1 MSRRLVVVLFL
12 DLVGWTRLAEHVDP
26 EPLQQLLEQYYEICC
41 TTVEEHGGTVEKFI
55 GDAVMAVFGADTSRE
70 DDALRALRTA
80 VLIRTGVGRLRA
92 PAADVVPVEI
102 HCGIAAGEALVT
114 RSARAGLRIVGDV
127 VNLAARLQSSAVA
140 GEIIVNETVAQ
151 LAGPHYA
158 MDPVPPLTLKGKAEP
173 VAALCVTG
181 EAAVDGIGDEPRMVD
196 RRTERRRL
204 RRIYHRVAGDRR
216 PAVVSVLGPAGI
228 GKTRLVRETVEGLVA
243 AGAGPVA
250 VFGNCPSYGAKGTYA
265 ALVDVLDGL
274 ERQVPACAELLRTDQ
289 RIAGVFDGL
298 REASPARPATAGPGP
313 GVEEV
318 SWAAR
323 ELLAAAAATRPL
335 VVVWDDLEWAGPS
348 FLQFIAELTG
358 ALRDVPLLTL
368 CVARPEFGGPDGP
381 RLGGD
386 QVIDLGALDPVDS
399 ARLVASLASGRGPGE
414 VQLHDLGLA
423 DRVALYSAGNPRF
436 IRLMVEWLG
445 TGRTVDEVPPT
456 ITAMVG
462 AMIDRLP
469 PPARR
474 LLGAAA
480 VIGPTFTLE
489 QLALLDETAPEGTV
503 REGTTPDETAPAA
516 TADALA
522 RQQLFRATADEGG
535 YRFIQQPV
543 HEVAYG
549 RLEKQQR
556 IAWHRRLAERGFS
569 PGFHFE
575 AAAHLLGG
583 LRPDDSELPQLARR
597 AAEALLAEGTAALR
611 QRDLPSAI
619 ELLERALVLAGRGP
633 GRWRQVAAIRLS
645 DALMLAGHSGRA
657 VEVVADGLRHGP
669 DAPGR
674 RLYLVQ
680 RSLLAARLGTVTE
693 VGVEELRAEL
703 DGDTGAPGDTA
714 HTDGTAD
721 PGDTADRFARCRFEQ
736 LRMLLHLSRGRFG
749 AAEEAASAALKHAR
763 AAGDAYEEDRLLVAL
778 CEVRQWSPTPVPS
791 KLAGCAELVE
801 RFAADRFL
809 LLPALAAR
817 ARCLAL
823 TGDDTG
829 ARAAL
834 AEAGS
839 VVEQL
844 RLTMGGVLVDQVTG
858 LACSLRG
865 DHARAERH
873 FRQAAEALEAAG
885 YVSVPLGMRVQA
897 ARECARRGRL
907 DEAGERIAELLDRRE
922 EMDVRGRIL
931 CLSAAVL
938 IAAGRGRADP
948 LLAEIP
954 ALLDGVDDPCL
965 RGEVCFD
972 LARAARLL
980 GDEAGARAMAVAAVD
995 SYTAAGATQPLET
1008 VRNWT

>member
-12 DLVGWTRLAEHVDP
+12 DLVGWTRLAERVDP

-80 VLIRTGVGRLRA
+80 VLIRAGVGRLRA
-92 PAADVVPVEI
+92 PAADAVPVEI

-151 LAGPHYA
+151 LAGPRYA

-250 VFGNCPSYGAKGTYA
+250 VFGNCPSYGAKSTYS

-274 ERQVPACAELLRTDQ
+274 ERQVPACAELLRTDR
-289 RIAGVFDGL
+289 RIAGVLAGL

-348 FLQFIAELTG
+348 FLQLIAELTG

-381 RLGGD
+381 RLDGD
-386 QVIDLGALDPVDS
+386 EVIDLGALDPVDS
-399 ARLVASLASGRGPGE
+399 ARLAASLASGRGPGE
-414 VQLHDLGLA
+414 VQPHALGLA

-489 QLALLDETAPEGTV
+489 QLALLDEAVLGETALDETV
-503 REGTTPDETAPAA
+503 LPETAPAA

-597 AAEALLAEGTAALR
+597 AAEALLTEGTAALR

-645 DALMLAGHSGRA
+645 DALMLAGDTGRA

-669 DAPGR
+669 DDPGR

-693 VGVEELRAEL
+693 AGVEGLRAEL
-703 DGDTGAPGDTA
+703 DGEPGT
-714 HTDGTAD
+714 
-721 PGDTADRFARCRFEQ
+721 PEDRFAWCRFEQ
-736 LRMLLHLSRGRFG
+736 LRMLLHLARGRFG
-749 AAEEAASAALKHAR
+749 AAEEAACAALEHAR

-823 TGDDTG
+823 TGDDAG

-844 RLTMGGVLVDQVTG
+844 RLTMGGVLVDQVAG

-873 FRQAAEALEAAG
+873 FRHAAEALEAAG

-907 DEAGERIAELLDRRE
+907 DEAAARIAELLDRRE

-948 LLAEIP
+948 LLAEVP

-980 GDEAGARAMAVAAVD
+980 GDEAGARAMALAAVD
-995 SYTAAGATQPLET
+995 SYTAVGATQPLET
-1008 VRNWT
+1008 VCEWT

>member
-12 DLVGWTRLAEHVDP
+12 DLVGWTRLAERVDP
-26 EPLQQLLEQYYEICC
+26 EPLQQLLEQYYEICSAA
-41 TTVEEHGGTVEKFI
+41 VEEHGGTVEKFI

-80 VLIRTGVGRLRA
+80 VLIRAGVGRLRT
-92 PAADVVPVEI
+92 PAADAAPVEI

-140 GEIIVNETVAQ
+140 GEIVVNETVAQ
-151 LAGPHYA
+151 LAGPHYT
-158 MDPVPPLTLKGKAEP
+158 MVPVPPLTLKGKAEP

-181 EAAVDGIGDEPRMVD
+181 EAAADRSGDEPRMVD
-196 RRTERRRL
+196 RRAERRRL
-204 RRIYHRVAGDRR
+204 RRIYHRVARDRR
-216 PAVVSVLGPAGI
+216 PALVTVLGSAGI
-228 GKTRLVRETVEGLVA
+228 GKTRLVRETVDELVA
-243 AGAGPVA
+243 AGTGPRPVA
-250 VFGNCPSYGAKGTYA
+250 VFGSCPSYGARGTYS

-274 ERQVPACAELLRTDQ
+274 ERQVPACAELLRTDH
-289 RIAGVFDGL
+289 RVAGVLAGL
-298 REASPARPATAGPGP
+298 RDASPSRPSTAGPGP

-323 ELLAAAAATRPL
+323 ELLAAAATRPL
-335 VVVWDDLEWAGPS
+335 IVVWDDLEWAGPS
-348 FLQFIAELTG
+348 LLQLIAELTG
-358 ALRDVPLLTL
+358 DLRDVPLLTL
-368 CVARPEFGGPDGP
+368 CVAGPEIDGPDGP
-381 RLGGD
+381 RFQNGE
-386 QVIDLGALDPVDS
+386 VIDLSALDPVDS
-399 ARLVASLASGRGPGE
+399 ARLAVSLAAGHGPGD

-480 VIGPTFTLE
+480 VIGPSFTLE
-489 QLALLDETAPEGTV
+489 QLALLDETV
-503 REGTTPDETAPAA
+503 LDETVPAA

-522 RQQLFRATADEGG
+522 RQRLFRATTDEGG
-535 YRFIQQPV
+535 YCFVQQPV

-583 LRPDDSELPQLARR
+583 LRPDDEELPRLARR

-611 QRDLPSAI
+611 QRDLPTAI

-645 DALMLAGHSGRA
+645 DALMLSGDTRRA
-657 VEVVADGLRHGP
+657 QEVVADGLRHGP

-674 RLYLVQ
+674 RLCLVQ
-680 RSLLAARLGTVTE
+680 RSLLAARLGKVAE
-693 VGVEELRAEL
+693 AGVEELRAEL
-703 DGDTGAPGDTA
+703 DGNG
-714 HTDGTAD
+714 TD
-721 PGDTADRFARCRFEQ
+721 RLARCRFEQ
-736 LRMLLHLSRGRFG
+736 LRMLLHLAHGRFG
-749 AAEEAASAALKHAR
+749 AAEEAACAALEHAR
-763 AAGDAYEEDRLLVAL
+763 ADGDAYEEDRLLVAL
-778 CEVRQWSPTPVPS
+778 CEVRQWSPTPVRR
-791 KLAGCAELVE
+791 KLSGCAELVE
-801 RFAADRFL
+801 RFTADRFL

-823 TGDDTG
+823 TGDDAG
-829 ARAAL
+829 ARSAL

-844 RLTMGGVLVDQVTG
+844 RLTMGGVLVDQVAG
-858 LACSLRG
+858 MACSLRG

-873 FRQAAEALEAAG
+873 FRRAADALERAG
-885 YVSVPLGMRVQA
+885 YLSVSLGMRVQA

-907 DEAGERIAELLDRRE
+907 DEAAERITELLGRRQ

-931 CLSAAVL
+931 CISAAVL
-938 IAAGRGRADP
+938 IAAGYGRADP
-948 LLAEIP
+948 VLAELP

-965 RGEVCFD
+965 HGEVRFD

-980 GDEAGARAMAVAAVD
+980 GDETEARTMALAAVD
-995 SYTAAGATQPLET
+995 SYTAVGATKPLET
-1008 VRNWT
+1008 VRQWI